1 LHERRSEVILEQ
13 MSGHSAPVETEW
25 TLLLAACSDHPAK
38 EKTDRIRRLLHSP
51 IQWTKLVDLA
61 DRHGVQPI
69 LTQAVGAVEDQVP
82 AEALNALKQ
91 SYQANLR
98 KALLLSR
105 EFVSIVDRLS
115 QAGLEFMPYKGLAL
129 AETVYGDIALR
140 QSGDID
146 LLIHATDLP
155 RVRKAVA
162 ELGYRPHQLFSAD
175 EQEAYLRS
183 GYESA
188 FDGPAGKNLLEVQWA
203 IQPRFYAVNLEME
216 GLFRRAVKATVVGV
230 EVKTL
235 CIEDLFVVLALHAA
249 KHVWG
254 KLIWLCDLARI
265 TCMPALDWKRIG
277 DQARELGIVRILRVT
292 LQLAKK
298 LLDTPVPAIAQ
309 ENLPEDLA
317 AASLAREIEGYV
329 VSDRTFDVE
338 SRAYFSLMLRLRERR
353 LDRMRFLSRLAFTPG
368 PSEWAITRLPKPL
381 FPFYQVLRI
390 TRLGARLVSGRI

>member
-1 LHERRSEVILEQ
+1 

-25 TLLLAACSDHPAK
+25 ALLLAACSDNPAK
-38 EKTDRIRRLLHSP
+38 EKTDRIRRVLHSP
-51 IQWTKLVDLA
+51 IQWSKVLDLA

-69 LTQAVGAVEDQVP
+69 LTQAVGTVEDQVP
-82 AEALNALKQ
+82 AEALTALKQ
-91 SYQANLR
+91 GYQANLR

-105 EFVSIVDRLS
+105 EFVSLVDQLS
-115 QAGLEFMPYKGLAL
+115 QAGLEFIPYKGLAL
-129 AETVYGDIALR
+129 AETLYGDIALR

-146 LLIHATDLP
+146 LLVHATDLP
-155 RVRKAVA
+155 RMRKAVA
-162 ELGYRPHQLFSAD
+162 ELGYRPHQLFSAA
-175 EQEAYLRS
+175 EEEAYLGS

-235 CIEDLFVVLALHAA
+235 SIEDLFVVLALHAA

-265 TCMPALDWKRIG
+265 AGIPALCWKRIG
-277 DQARELGIVRILRVT
+277 EQARQLGIVRILWAT
-292 LQLAKK
+292 LLLAQK
-298 LLDTPVPAIAQ
+298 LLNTPVPAAAQ
-309 ENLPEDLA
+309 ENLPKDFA
-317 AASLAREIEGYV
+317 AASLAHEIEGYIA
-329 VSDRTFDVE
+329 SDRTFDVE
-338 SRAYFSLMLRLRERR
+338 SRAYFNLMLRLRERR

-381 FPFYQVLRI
+381 FPLYQVLRI